1 MNSAPD
7 PGKMDFNALPAADPE
22 VIQALAISLTGAMT
36 GMDAS
41 ASLAVAHRTRRA
53 VREAAFQIRDD
64 RKRRRRIKGV
74 ALLIAAGFLTLL
86 TPALWSGMDE
96 IFAGEHLSDLPT
108 MVTLTA
114 LTLFS
119 AVVAALL
126 ASWKNHLPEREA
138 KRNF

>member
-1 MNSAPD
+1 MNPAPD
-7 PGKMDFNALPAADPE
+7 SGRTDFTARNTQPFADPE
-22 VIQALAISLTGAMT
+22 MVQALT
-36 GMDAS
+36 GMDAN

-53 VREAAFQIRDD
+53 VREAAMRMRED
-64 RKRRRRIKGV
+64 RQRRRRNKGL
-74 ALLIAAGFLTLL
+74 ALLIAAGFITLL
-86 TPALWSGMDE
+86 TPALWSGMDD

-126 ASWKNHLPEREA
+126 ASGKNHQPER
-138 KRNF
+138 

>member
-1 MNSAPD
+1 MNPAPD
-7 PGKMDFNALPAADPE
+7 FGRTDFAAQNAKPSADPDL
-22 VIQALAISLTGAMT
+22 IQALT
-36 GMDAS
+36 GMDAN

-64 RKRRRRIKGV
+64 RQRRRRNRGI
-74 ALLIAAGFLTLL
+74 ALLCAAGLITLL

-119 AVVAALL
+119 AVIAALL
-126 ASWKNHLPEREA
+126 ASWKNHQPER
-138 KRNF
+138 

>member
-1 MNSAPD
+1 MNQAPHSA
-7 PGKMDFNALPAADPE
+7 GTEFTAQPAADPE
-22 VIQALAISLTGAMT
+22 LVHALT

-64 RKRRRRIKGV
+64 RKRRRRNKGV
-74 ALLIAAGFLTLL
+74 ALLIAAGFITLL

-119 AVVAALL
+119 AVIAALL
-126 ASWKNHLPEREA
+126 ASWKNHQQERSE

>member
-1 MNSAPD
+1 MNPAPD
-7 PGKMDFNALPAADPE
+7 SNRMDFSQDAQPSVDPE
-22 VIQALAISLTGAMT
+22 LLQALT
-36 GMDAS
+36 GMDAN

-53 VREAAFQIRDD
+53 VRDAAFRIRDD
-64 RKRRRRIKGV
+64 RQRRRRNRGM
-74 ALLIAAGFLTLL
+74 ALLIAAGFITLL

-119 AVVAALL
+119 AVIAALL
-126 ASWKNHLPEREA
+126 ASWKNHQPER
-138 KRNF
+138 

>member
-1 MNSAPD
+1 MNPAPD
-7 PGKMDFNALPAADPE
+7 SGRMDFAAQNAQPSADPE
-22 VIQALAISLTGAMT
+22 LIQALT
-36 GMDAS
+36 GMDAN

-64 RKRRRRIKGV
+64 RQRRRRNKGV
-74 ALLIAAGFLTLL
+74 ALLIAAGFITLL

-119 AVVAALL
+119 AVIAALL
-126 ASWKNHLPEREA
+126 ASWKNHQSERYE